1 MAGNEE
7 SNTESDLALVRQ
19 LQVGE
24 NGALDELMARY
35 REPLHRFIHRHV
47 HDRETARDL
56 LQETFV
62 RAYFAIGRFRPRA
75 KFSTWLYTIAI
86 RLCCDHVRSRAH
98 RQRDVTESIEEK
110 VEHGWLAPD
119 DPRRDPA
126 ELAATSEELLRL
138 EKAIQAL
145 PSDLRDALILFALEG
160 FPQRD
165 CAELLGIS
173 AKAVETR
180 VYRAR
185 KILAVAMKKV

>member
-1 MAGNEE
+1 MAGDEGNPV
-7 SNTESDLALVRQ
+7 SDDLDLVRR
-19 LQVGE
+19 LQAGE
-24 NGALDELMARY
+24 NAALDELMARY

-47 HDRETARDL
+47 LDRETARDL

-86 RLCCDHVRSRAH
+86 RLCRDHVRSRAH
-98 RQRDVTESIEEK
+98 RQRGVTESIEEK

-138 EKAIQAL
+138 EKAIQQL

-160 FPQRD
+160 LPQRE
-165 CAELLGIS
+165 CAELLGIT

-185 KILAVAMKKV
+185 KILVAAMKKA